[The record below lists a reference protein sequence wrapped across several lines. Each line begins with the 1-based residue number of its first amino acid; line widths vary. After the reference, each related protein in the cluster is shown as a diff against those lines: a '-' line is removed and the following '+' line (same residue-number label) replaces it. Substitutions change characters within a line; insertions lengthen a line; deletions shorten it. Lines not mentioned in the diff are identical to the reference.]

1 MPIFEM
7 PSQQTGVS
15 SLDWVKE
22 NTNASSNN
30 QDWKVQVC
38 DNEVAYLTK

>member
-7 PSQQTGVS
+7 PLQHIGVS
-15 SLDWVKE
+15 PLDWVKE
-22 NTNASSNN
+22 NTNASSHN

-38 DNEVAYLTK
+38 DIEATYLK